1 MKTTLDLPLSATI
14 KAEYLKPM
22 MYNKP
27 KQVLKSYKEPK
38 NNSLIHLIQTLTED
52 VEF

>member
-1 MKTTLDLPLSATI
+1 MKTTMDLPLSATI

-27 KQVLKSYKEPK
+27 TQLKSYKGPK
-38 NNSLIHLIQTLTED
+38 IKPLSI
-52 VEF
+52 